1 MSRLRTAE
9 LLMAKNYLL
18 QDKIDR
24 QDAFLKRKLLK
35 ENVISASLR
44 KPQNLQCKINSFHIN
59 TSDKLEE
66 LNKMTARNA
75 NDGSTKL

>member
-1 MSRLRTAE
+1 MAE
-9 LLMAKNYLL
+9 NYLL

-44 KPQNLQCKINSFHIN
+44 KPQNLQC